1 MTPHGSAHIARTR
14 DTWERSYGLHLVIL
28 ESPCLALHN
37 TLTCRKSNLILTVQ
51 SATALYIN
59 QPRPLTSQPITHVL
73 INPPRKSRVPTLPF
87 AVHLNIL
94 NSQYSH
100 HPPYQESRQD
110 CYELDLTVLLT
121 ATTNHSSPLGRSAER
136 LDVVNRSQSS
146 TTQLSALGRG
156 IFARASPTPK
166 VVSETAKRPVR
177 LTLLRHSPNRIREPR
192 KSDDLRTSLFC
203 LKRNI
208 TSTSR
213 NQTYTNP

>member
-1 MTPHGSAHIARTR
+1 MSTHGSAHIARTR

-28 ESPCLALHN
+28 KSPCLALRN
-37 TLTCRKSNLILTVQ
+37 TLTCRKSMIILV

-59 QPRPLTSQPITHVL
+59 QPRPLTSQPIIYVL

-100 HPPYQESRQD
+100 HTPYQESRQEY
-110 CYELDLTVLLT
+110 YELDLTVLLT

-146 TTQLSALGRG
+146 THSAVCPRPRHLCKGFTDSKGGFRDSEKAYPTHFTSSF
-156 IFARASPTPK
+156 IQPHKRAK
-166 VVSETAKRPVR
+166 E
-177 LTLLRHSPNRIREPR
+177 E
-192 KSDDLRTSLFC
+192 
-203 LKRNI
+203 
-208 TSTSR
+208 
-213 NQTYTNP
+213 